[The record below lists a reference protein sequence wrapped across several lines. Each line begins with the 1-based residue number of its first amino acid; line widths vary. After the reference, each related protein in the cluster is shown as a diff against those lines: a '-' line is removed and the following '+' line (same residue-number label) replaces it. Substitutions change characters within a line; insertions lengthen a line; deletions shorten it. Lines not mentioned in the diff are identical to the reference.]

1 MKKRLFFLP
10 LLFICLLGYAQQIN
24 WNEALPTD
32 SKVLVGK
39 LPNGMTYYLRHN
51 EEPKERASFYI
62 IRNAGA
68 LLENDDQDGLAHFLE
83 HMAFNGSK
91 NFPGNSM
98 IATLERHGI
107 SFGGNL
113 NAYTTQDETVYN
125 ISSVPVKD
133 EALIDTCLLVLH
145 DWSYYLT
152 LSDEEIDEERGV
164 ITEEWRTRNN
174 SSSRM
179 RNQIM
184 PVILKGSKYAERDVI
199 GDLNVI
205 QNFKP
210 EVIREFYHK
219 WYRTDLQAIA
229 IVGDFDVAK
238 MEQKIKDVFSSIPAI
253 KNPEK
258 RPFFEIPSHE
268 ETYYVLAT
276 DKEATSSGIQ
286 YMRVF
291 RDEENDGDGTVTYQ
305 DIKNGLM
312 ANFFNS
318 MVGSRISEM
327 IQKGDA
333 PFLSAS
339 IGYGGMARGYSSYTL
354 SATAKPNQEKEALEA
369 VIRENERIIQ
379 HGFTQSELDR
389 VKTNTLVG
397 LRSALKGADK
407 INNEQYIKDM
417 QANFLEKAGMVTI
430 QDYVAA
436 AEKIIPLITAEEVA
450 AQVKKWWTPDNRSIV
465 IMGPSEGVTHLTEK
479 EARDIIAAT
488 EGKAVEAY
496 KDNVV
501 SGSLIAEDLT
511 GSKIVAVKELPQF
524 NAEEWT
530 LANGAKVIY
539 RKADFEKDNVA
550 LSAYSAGG
558 SSLYEDLDLLAAASE
573 VGGFVGAY
581 GLGDYDAIA
590 LRKVLTGKKAGC
602 SVAIGSL
609 YETVSGSAT
618 PQDFETMMQLL
629 YLRFQK
635 PRFDSQAHDV
645 IIERNRI
652 RVKQM
657 EGQPQKMMQD
667 SISMIAANYNPRVM
681 LYNDAYLDKL
691 TLDKMEKV
699 YRDRISDASDF
710 TFFIVGNVDKEVV
723 KPMVEKYI
731 GSIPSLNRNEK
742 WIDRKVRGPKG
753 KVEKVLF
760 FPLENPKSTVLL
772 AFNKEMKYDLKDAYC
787 TNILSNILTNRYT
800 KSIREEQGGTYGVGV
815 SGSVSRE
822 PVTSY
827 SIEMSFDC
835 DPDKAATLKPL
846 LYVEVEK
853 VMKEGVTIEELDKVV
868 KNALKESEQSKN
880 HNSYWMSVLNNYYRT
895 GINIADPKNYEDILK
910 ALTPKD
916 VQNFAKK
923 FFKDANVID
932 LILAPT
938 SDKK

>member
-333 PFLSAS
+333 PFLNAS

-602 SVAIGSL
+602 SVAISSL

-645 IIERNRI
+645 IIERDRI

-753 KVEKVLF
+753 KVEKVLY

-787 TNILSNILTNRYT
+787 ISILSNILTNRYT

-827 SIEMSFDC
+827 SMEMNFDC

-853 VMKEGVTIEELDKVV
+853 VMKEGVTTEELDKVV

>member
-667 SISMIAANYNPRVM
+667 SISMIAADYNPRVM

-699 YRDRISDASDF
+699 YRDRISDALS
-710 TFFIVGNVDKEVV
+710 
-723 KPMVEKYI
+723 
-731 GSIPSLNRNEK
+731 SL
-742 WIDRKVRGPKG
+742 
-753 KVEKVLF
+753 
-760 FPLENPKSTVLL
+760 LE
-772 AFNKEMKYDLKDAYC
+772 M
-787 TNILSNILTNRYT
+787 
-800 KSIREEQGGTYGVGV
+800 
-815 SGSVSRE
+815 
-822 PVTSY
+822 
-827 SIEMSFDC
+827 
-835 DPDKAATLKPL
+835 
-846 LYVEVEK
+846 
-853 VMKEGVTIEELDKVV
+853 
-868 KNALKESEQSKN
+868 
-880 HNSYWMSVLNNYYRT
+880 
-895 GINIADPKNYEDILK
+895 
-910 ALTPKD
+910 
-916 VQNFAKK
+916 
-923 FFKDANVID
+923 
-932 LILAPT
+932 
-938 SDKK
+938 

>member
-113 NAYTTQDETVYN
+113 NAYTTQEETVYN

-152 LSDEEIDEERGV
+152 LSDKEIDEERGV
-164 ITEEWRTRNN
+164 ISEEWRTRNN

-238 MEQKIKDVFSSIPAI
+238 MEQKVKDVFSSIPAI

-276 DKEATSSGIQ
+276 DKEATSSGVQ

-333 PFLSAS
+333 PFLNAS

-407 INNEQYIKDM
+407 INNEQFIKDM
-417 QANFLEKAGMVTI
+417 QANFLEKSGMVTI

-602 SVAIGSL
+602 SVAISSL

-753 KVEKVLF
+753 KVEKVLY

-787 TNILSNILTNRYT
+787 ISILSNILTNRYT

-827 SIEMSFDC
+827 SMEMNFDC

-853 VMKEGVTIEELDKVV
+853 VMKEGVTTEELDKVV

>member
-1 MKKRLFFLP
+1 
-10 LLFICLLGYAQQIN
+10 
-24 WNEALPTD
+24 
-32 SKVLVGK
+32 
-39 LPNGMTYYLRHN
+39 
-51 EEPKERASFYI
+51 
-62 IRNAGA
+62 
-68 LLENDDQDGLAHFLE
+68 
-83 HMAFNGSK
+83 
-91 NFPGNSM
+91 
-98 IATLERHGI
+98 
-107 SFGGNL
+107 
-113 NAYTTQDETVYN
+113 
-125 ISSVPVKD
+125 
-133 EALIDTCLLVLH
+133 
-145 DWSYYLT
+145 
-152 LSDEEIDEERGV
+152 
-164 ITEEWRTRNN
+164 
-174 SSSRM
+174 
-179 RNQIM
+179 
-184 PVILKGSKYAERDVI
+184 
-199 GDLNVI
+199 
-205 QNFKP
+205 
-210 EVIREFYHK
+210 
-219 WYRTDLQAIA
+219 
-229 IVGDFDVAK
+229 
-238 MEQKIKDVFSSIPAI
+238 
-253 KNPEK
+253 
-258 RPFFEIPSHE
+258 
-268 ETYYVLAT
+268 
-276 DKEATSSGIQ
+276 
-286 YMRVF
+286 
-291 RDEENDGDGTVTYQ
+291 
-305 DIKNGLM
+305 
-312 ANFFNS
+312 
-318 MVGSRISEM
+318 
-327 IQKGDA
+327 
-333 PFLSAS
+333 
-339 IGYGGMARGYSSYTL
+339 
-354 SATAKPNQEKEALEA
+354 
-369 VIRENERIIQ
+369 
-379 HGFTQSELDR
+379 
-389 VKTNTLVG
+389 
-397 LRSALKGADK
+397 
-407 INNEQYIKDM
+407 M
-417 QANFLEKAGMVTI
+417 QANFLEKAGMVTS

-731 GSIPSLNRNEK
+731 GSIPSLNSNEK

-753 KVEKVLF
+753 KVEKVLY

-846 LYVEVEK
+846 
-853 VMKEGVTIEELDKVV
+853 
-868 KNALKESEQSKN
+868 
-880 HNSYWMSVLNNYYRT
+880 
-895 GINIADPKNYEDILK
+895 
-910 ALTPKD
+910 
-916 VQNFAKK
+916 
-923 FFKDANVID
+923 
-932 LILAPT
+932 
-938 SDKK
+938 

>member
-152 LSDEEIDEERGV
+152 LGDEEIDEERGV

-333 PFLSAS
+333 PFLNAS

-667 SISMIAANYNPRVM
+667 SISMIAADYNPRVM

-753 KVEKVLF
+753 KVEKVLY

-787 TNILSNILTNRYT
+787 ISILSNILTNRYT

-827 SIEMSFDC
+827 SMEMNFDC

-853 VMKEGVTIEELDKVV
+853 VMKEGVTTEELDKVV

-895 GINIADPKNYEDILK
+895 GINIADPKNYENILK

>member
-184 PVILKGSKYAERDVI
+184 PVILKGSKHAERDVI

-645 IIERNRI
+645 VIERNRI

-753 KVEKVLF
+753 KVEKVLY

-853 VMKEGVTIEELDKVV
+853 VMKEGVTTEELDKVV

>member
-333 PFLSAS
+333 PFLNAS

-602 SVAIGSL
+602 SVAISSL

-753 KVEKVLF
+753 KVEKVLY

-787 TNILSNILTNRYT
+787 ISILSNILTNRYT

-827 SIEMSFDC
+827 SMEMNFDC

-853 VMKEGVTIEELDKVV
+853 VMKEGVTTEELDKVV

>member
-333 PFLSAS
+333 PFLNAS

-539 RKADFEKDNVA
+539 RKADFEKDNIA

-602 SVAIGSL
+602 SVAISSL

-753 KVEKVLF
+753 KVEKVLY

-787 TNILSNILTNRYT
+787 ISILSNILTNRYT

-827 SIEMSFDC
+827 SMEMNFDC

-853 VMKEGVTIEELDKVV
+853 VMKEGVTTEELDKVV

>member
-539 RKADFEKDNVA
+539 RKADFEKDNIA

-667 SISMIAANYNPRVM
+667 SISMIAADYNPRVM

-753 KVEKVLF
+753 KVEKVLY

-853 VMKEGVTIEELDKVV
+853 VMKEGVTTEELDKVV

>member
-333 PFLSAS
+333 PFLNAS

-667 SISMIAANYNPRVM
+667 SISMIAADYNPRVM

-753 KVEKVLF
+753 KVEKVLY

-787 TNILSNILTNRYT
+787 ISILSNILTNRYT

-827 SIEMSFDC
+827 SMEMNFDC

-853 VMKEGVTIEELDKVV
+853 VMKEGVTTEELDKVV

>member
-184 PVILKGSKYAERDVI
+184 PVILKGSKHAERDVI

-210 EVIREFYHK
+210 EFIREFYHK

-539 RKADFEKDNVA
+539 RKADFEKDNIA

-667 SISMIAANYNPRVM
+667 SISMIAADYNPRVM

-753 KVEKVLF
+753 KVEKVLY

-853 VMKEGVTIEELDKVV
+853 VMKEGVTTEELDKVV

>member
-184 PVILKGSKYAERDVI
+184 PVILKGSKHAERDVI

-539 RKADFEKDNVA
+539 RKADFEKDNIA

-667 SISMIAANYNPRVM
+667 SISMIAADYNPRVM

-753 KVEKVLF
+753 KVEKVLY

-772 AFNKEMKYDLKDAYC
+772 VFNKEMKYDLKDAYC
-787 TNILSNILTNRYT
+787 ISILSNILTNRYT

-827 SIEMSFDC
+827 SMEMNFDC

-853 VMKEGVTIEELDKVV
+853 VMKEGVTTEELDKVV

>member
-152 LSDEEIDEERGV
+152 LSDKEIDEERGV
-164 ITEEWRTRNN
+164 ISEEWRTRNN

-333 PFLSAS
+333 PFLNAS

-753 KVEKVLF
+753 KVEKVLY

-787 TNILSNILTNRYT
+787 ISILSNILTNRYT

-827 SIEMSFDC
+827 SMEMNFDC

-853 VMKEGVTIEELDKVV
+853 VMKEGVTTEELDKVV

>member
-333 PFLSAS
+333 PFLNAS

-753 KVEKVLF
+753 KVEKVLY

-787 TNILSNILTNRYT
+787 ISILSNILTNRYT

-827 SIEMSFDC
+827 SMEMNFDC

-853 VMKEGVTIEELDKVV
+853 VMKEGVTTEELDKVV

>member
-184 PVILKGSKYAERDVI
+184 PVILKGSKHAERDVI

-539 RKADFEKDNVA
+539 RKADFEKDNIA

-753 KVEKVLF
+753 KVEKVLY

-853 VMKEGVTIEELDKVV
+853 VMKEGVTTEELDKVV

>member
-184 PVILKGSKYAERDVI
+184 PVILKGSKHAERDVI

-333 PFLSAS
+333 PFLNAS

-753 KVEKVLF
+753 KVEKVLY

-853 VMKEGVTIEELDKVV
+853 VMKEGVTTEELDKVV

>member
-1 MKKRLFFLP
+1 MKKRLFFLS
-10 LLFICLLGYAQQIN
+10 LFFICLLGYAQQIN

-51 EEPKERASFYI
+51 EEPKGSASFYI

-68 LLENDDQDGLAHFLE
+68 LLENEEQNGLAHFLE

-113 NAYTTQDETVYN
+113 NAYTTQNETVYN
-125 ISSVPVKD
+125 ISSVPVTD

-152 LSDEEIDEERGV
+152 LNDKEIDEERGV

-174 SSSRM
+174 SSSRI

-184 PVILKGSKYAERDVI
+184 PVLLKGSKYAERDVI

-205 QNFKP
+205 RNFKP
-210 EVIREFYHK
+210 EIIREFYYK

-238 MEQKIKDVFSSIPAI
+238 MEQKIKNVFSSIPAI

-286 YMRVF
+286 YTRVF
-291 RDEENDGDGTVTYQ
+291 RDKENDGDGTVTYQ
-305 DIKNGLM
+305 DIKNGLT
-312 ANFFNS
+312 AQFFNS

-354 SATAKPNQEKEALEA
+354 SATAKPNQEKEALKA
-369 VIRENERIIQ
+369 VLKENERVIQ
-379 HGFTQSELDR
+379 HGFTESELER
-389 VKTNTLVG
+389 VKTNTLAS
-397 LRSALKGADK
+397 LRSALKSADK
-407 INNEQYIKDM
+407 INNEQYIKNI
-417 QANFLEKAGMVTI
+417 QSNFLENEGMVTI

-436 AEKIIPLITAEEVA
+436 AERIIPLITTEEVV
-450 AQVKKWWTPDNRSIV
+450 AQVKKWWTPDNRTIV
-465 IMGPSEGVTHLTEK
+465 ITGPSEGIVHLSES
-479 EARDIIAAT
+479 EAHDIIAAT
-488 EGKAVEAY
+488 ESVTVEAY
-496 KDNVV
+496 KDNIV
-501 SGSLIAEDLT
+501 SGNLITEDLT

-524 NAEEWT
+524 DAEEWT
-530 LANGAKVIY
+530 LANGSRVVF
-539 RKADFEKDNVA
+539 RKADYEKDNVA

-558 SSLYEDLDLLAAASE
+558 SSIYDDLGLLPAASE
-573 VGGFVGAY
+573 VGGFVGSY
-581 GLGDYDAIA
+581 GLGDYDAIS
-590 LRKVLTGKKAGC
+590 LRKILTGKNVGC
-602 SVAIGSL
+602 SVSIGSL

-618 PQDFETMMQLL
+618 PQDFETMMQLV

-645 IIERNRI
+645 IIESNRI
-652 RVKQM
+652 RVKQTD
-657 EGQPQKMMQD
+657 GQPQKMMQD
-667 SISMIAANYNPRVM
+667 SISMIASNYNPRVM
-681 LYNDAYLDKL
+681 LYNNAYLDKL

-699 YRDRISDASDF
+699 YRDRICDASDF
-710 TFFIVGNVDKEVV
+710 TFFIVGNIDKEVV

-731 GSIPSLNRNEK
+731 GSILSLNRHEK

-753 KVEKVLF
+753 KVEKILY

-772 AFNKEMKYDLKDAYC
+772 AFNKEMEYDLKDAYC
-787 TNILSNILTNRYT
+787 TNILGNILTNRYT

-822 PVTSY
+822 PVTTY
-827 SIEMSFDC
+827 SIEMNFDC
-835 DPDKAATLKPL
+835 DPEKAAILKPL
-846 LYVEVEK
+846 LYVEVEEVVK
-853 VMKEGVTIEELDKVV
+853 KGITTEELDKVV
-868 KNALKESEQSKN
+868 KNALKESEQTKN

-910 ALTPKD
+910 TLTPED
-916 VQNFAKK
+916 IQNFAKK

-932 LILAPT
+932 LILAPA

>member
-152 LSDEEIDEERGV
+152 LSDKEIDEERGV
-164 ITEEWRTRNN
+164 ISEEWRTRNN

-333 PFLSAS
+333 PFLNAS

-602 SVAIGSL
+602 SVAISSL

-753 KVEKVLF
+753 KVEKVLY

-787 TNILSNILTNRYT
+787 ISILSNILTNRYT

-827 SIEMSFDC
+827 SMEMNFDC

-853 VMKEGVTIEELDKVV
+853 VMKEGVTTEELDKVV

>member
-32 SKVLVGK
+32 TKVLVGK

-68 LLENDDQDGLAHFLE
+68 LLENDDQNGLAHFLE

-98 IATLERHGI
+98 ISTLERHGV

-113 NAYTTQDETVYN
+113 NAYTTQSETVYN
-125 ISSVPVKD
+125 ISSVPVTD

-184 PVILKGSKYAERDVI
+184 PVLLKGSKYAERDVI

-238 MEQKIKDVFSSIPAI
+238 MEQKIKNVFSSIPAI

-258 RPFFEIPSHE
+258 RPFFEIPSHQ

-286 YMRVF
+286 YIRVF
-291 RDEENDGDGTVTYQ
+291 RDKENDGHGKVTYQ

-318 MVGSRISEM
+318 MISSRISEIM
-327 IQKGDA
+327 QKGDA
-333 PFLSAS
+333 PFLGAS

-389 VKTNTLVG
+389 VKTNTLVS
-397 LRSALKGADK
+397 LRSALKSADK
-407 INNEQYIKDM
+407 TNNEQYIRDI
-417 QANFLEKAGMVTI
+417 QANFLENSGIVTI

-450 AQVKKWWTPDNRSIV
+450 AQVKKWWTPDNRTIV
-465 IMGPSEGVTHLTEK
+465 ITGPSEGVTHLTEK

-488 EGKAVEAY
+488 EGQAVEAY

-501 SGSLIAEDLT
+501 SGSLITEDLT

-524 NAEEWT
+524 GAEEWT

-539 RKADFEKDNVA
+539 RKADYEKDNIA

-558 SSLYEDLDLLAAASE
+558 ASVYDDLDLLPAASE

-581 GLGDYDAIA
+581 GLGDYDAIS
-590 LRKVLTGKKAGC
+590 LRKVMTGKKAGC

-609 YETVSGSAT
+609 YETVAASAT
-618 PQDFETMMQLL
+618 PQDFETMMQLV

-635 PRFDSQAHDV
+635 PRFDAEAHKV
-645 IIERNRI
+645 IIDRNRI

-667 SISMIAANYNPRVM
+667 SVTMIASNYNPRVM
-681 LYNDAYLDKL
+681 LYNDSYLDKL
-691 TLDKMEKV
+691 TLDRMEKV
-699 YRDRISDASDF
+699 YRDRICDASDF

-723 KPMVEKYI
+723 KPLVEKYI
-731 GSIPSLNRNEK
+731 GSIPSLNRHEK
-742 WIDRKVRGPKG
+742 WIDRKIRGPKG
-753 KVEKVLF
+753 KVEKVLY

-772 AFNKEMKYDLKDAYC
+772 SFNKEMKYDLKDAYC
-787 TNILSNILTNRYT
+787 VNILSNILTNRYT

-827 SIEMSFDC
+827 SVEMNFDC

-846 LYVEVEK
+846 LYVEIDK
-853 VMKEGVTIEELDKVV
+853 IIKDGVTTEELDKVV

-910 ALTPKD
+910 ALTTKD
-916 VQNFAKK
+916 IQNFAKK
-923 FFKDANVID
+923 FFKGADVLD
-932 LILAPT
+932 LILAPE
-938 SDKK
+938 DKK

>member
-539 RKADFEKDNVA
+539 RKADFEKDDVA

-667 SISMIAANYNPRVM
+667 SISMIAADYNPRVM

-753 KVEKVLF
+753 KVEKVLY

-827 SIEMSFDC
+827 SIEMNFDC

-853 VMKEGVTIEELDKVV
+853 VMKEGVTTEELDKVV

>member
-291 RDEENDGDGTVTYQ
+291 RVNY
-305 DIKNGLM
+305 
-312 ANFFNS
+312 FFS
-318 MVGSRISEM
+318 PKS
-327 IQKGDA
+327 
-333 PFLSAS
+333 
-339 IGYGGMARGYSSYTL
+339 
-354 SATAKPNQEKEALEA
+354 
-369 VIRENERIIQ
+369 
-379 HGFTQSELDR
+379 
-389 VKTNTLVG
+389 VG
-397 LRSALKGADK
+397 LPFILC
-407 INNEQYIKDM
+407 
-417 QANFLEKAGMVTI
+417 
-430 QDYVAA
+430 
-436 AEKIIPLITAEEVA
+436 
-450 AQVKKWWTPDNRSIV
+450 QVPI
-465 IMGPSEGVTHLTEK
+465 
-479 EARDIIAAT
+479 
-488 EGKAVEAY
+488 
-496 KDNVV
+496 
-501 SGSLIAEDLT
+501 
-511 GSKIVAVKELPQF
+511 
-524 NAEEWT
+524 
-530 LANGAKVIY
+530 
-539 RKADFEKDNVA
+539 
-550 LSAYSAGG
+550 
-558 SSLYEDLDLLAAASE
+558 
-573 VGGFVGAY
+573 
-581 GLGDYDAIA
+581 
-590 LRKVLTGKKAGC
+590 
-602 SVAIGSL
+602 
-609 YETVSGSAT
+609 
-618 PQDFETMMQLL
+618 
-629 YLRFQK
+629 
-635 PRFDSQAHDV
+635 
-645 IIERNRI
+645 
-652 RVKQM
+652 
-657 EGQPQKMMQD
+657 
-667 SISMIAANYNPRVM
+667 
-681 LYNDAYLDKL
+681 
-691 TLDKMEKV
+691 
-699 YRDRISDASDF
+699 
-710 TFFIVGNVDKEVV
+710 FF
-723 KPMVEKYI
+723 
-731 GSIPSLNRNEK
+731 
-742 WIDRKVRGPKG
+742 
-753 KVEKVLF
+753 
-760 FPLENPKSTVLL
+760 
-772 AFNKEMKYDLKDAYC
+772 
-787 TNILSNILTNRYT
+787 
-800 KSIREEQGGTYGVGV
+800 
-815 SGSVSRE
+815 
-822 PVTSY
+822 
-827 SIEMSFDC
+827 
-835 DPDKAATLKPL
+835 
-846 LYVEVEK
+846 
-853 VMKEGVTIEELDKVV
+853 
-868 KNALKESEQSKN
+868 
-880 HNSYWMSVLNNYYRT
+880 
-895 GINIADPKNYEDILK
+895 
-910 ALTPKD
+910 
-916 VQNFAKK
+916 
-923 FFKDANVID
+923 
-932 LILAPT
+932 
-938 SDKK
+938 

>member
-602 SVAIGSL
+602 SVAISSL

-753 KVEKVLF
+753 KVEKVLY

-787 TNILSNILTNRYT
+787 ISILSNILTNRYT

-827 SIEMSFDC
+827 SMEMNFDC

-853 VMKEGVTIEELDKVV
+853 VMKEGVTTEELDKVV

>member
-333 PFLSAS
+333 PFLNAS

-479 EARDIIAAT
+479 EARDIIATT

-501 SGSLIAEDLT
+501 SGSLISEDLT

-753 KVEKVLF
+753 KVEKVLY

-787 TNILSNILTNRYT
+787 ISILSNILTNRYT

-827 SIEMSFDC
+827 SMEMNFDC

-853 VMKEGVTIEELDKVV
+853 VMKEGVTTEELDKVV